1 VIEMSSSN
9 SDEWEE
15 KMIEQMLNLF
25 NQMGMPV
32 DKSELEDTISRIR
45 QQFDNLGI
53 DAESIYNSNVKMN
66 FQGDP
71 ENFRKQMESF
81 MNHPEGFSEIFKNM
95 GINVQVGPD
104 DEPAEVVVEEEQ
116 EDESDVP
123 MEDTYLDGNSMYVT
137 IDVANIVDLDEES
150 FELILSHEGKVLQLM
165 RRTQLRP
172 IKSINLPQA
181 ASSVSDWKLNNG
193 ILDITFDTA

>member
-1 VIEMSSSN
+1 MSNSN

-25 NQMGMPV
+25 NQMGMPI

-116 EDESDVP
+116 EEESDVP
-123 MEDTYLDGNSMYVT
+123 LEDTYLDGNSMYVT
-137 IDVANIVDLDEES
+137 IDVSNIVDLDEGS
-150 FELILSHEGKVLQLM
+150 FELILSHGGKVLQLM

-172 IKSINLPQA
+172 IKSINLPQP
-181 ASSVSDWKLNNG
+181 ASSVSDWNLNNG

>member
-1 VIEMSSSN
+1 MSGAN

-15 KMIEQMLNLF
+15 KMIQQMLNLF

-32 DKSELEDTISRIR
+32 DRSELEDTISRIR
-45 QQFDNLGI
+45 RQFESMGI

-71 ENFRKQMESF
+71 ENFRRQMEAF
-81 MNHPEGFSEIFKNM
+81 MNNPEGFSEIFKNM

-104 DEPAEVVVEEEQ
+104 KAPAEVILEDDEQEEEC
-116 EDESDVP
+116 DVP
-123 MEDTYLDGNSMYVT
+123 LEDTYVEGDSMFVT
-137 IDVANIVDLDEES
+137 IDVSSIIDLDQSS
-150 FELILSHEGKVLQLM
+150 FELILSHGGRVLQIM

-172 IKSINLPQA
+172 IKSINLPQKV
-181 ASSVSDWKLNNG
+181 SSVSEWSLNNG
-193 ILDITFDTA
+193 ILDIIFDKA

>member
-1 VIEMSSSN
+1 MSSSN

-25 NQMGMPV
+25 NQMGMPI

-45 QQFDNLGI
+45 QQFDSLGI

-104 DEPAEVVVEEEQ
+104 DEPAEVEVEEEQ

-123 MEDTYLDGNSMYVT
+123 LEDTYLDGNSMYVT
-137 IDVANIVDLDEES
+137 IDVSNIVDLDEGT
-150 FELILSHEGKVLQLM
+150 FELILSHGGNVLQLM

-181 ASSVSDWKLNNG
+181 ASSVSAWNLNNG

>member
-1 VIEMSSSN
+1 MSGAN

-15 KMIEQMLNLF
+15 KMIQQMLNLF

-32 DKSELEDTISRIR
+32 DRSELEDTISRIR
-45 QQFDNLGI
+45 RQFESMGI

-71 ENFRKQMESF
+71 ENFRRQMKAF
-81 MNHPEGFSEIFKNM
+81 MNNPEGFSEIFKNM

-104 DEPAEVVVEEEQ
+104 KAPAEVILEDDEQEEEC
-116 EDESDVP
+116 DVP
-123 MEDTYLDGNSMYVT
+123 LEDTYVEGDSMFVT
-137 IDVANIVDLDEES
+137 IDVSSIIDLDQSS
-150 FELILSHEGKVLQLM
+150 FELILSHGGRVLQIM

-172 IKSINLPQA
+172 IKSINLPQKV
-181 ASSVSDWKLNNG
+181 SSVSEWSLNNG
-193 ILDITFDTA
+193 ILDIIFDKA

>member
-1 VIEMSSSN
+1 MSSSN

-25 NQMGMPV
+25 NQMGMPI

-95 GINVQVGPD
+95 GINVQVGPE
-104 DEPAEVVVEEEQ
+104 DEPAEVEVEEEQ

-123 MEDTYLDGNSMYVT
+123 LEDTYLDGNSMYVT
-137 IDVANIVDLDEES
+137 IDVSNIVDLDEGT
-150 FELILSHEGKVLQLM
+150 FELILSHGGNVLQLM

-181 ASSVSDWKLNNG
+181 ASSVSDWNLNNG

>member
-1 VIEMSSSN
+1 MSDSN

-25 NQMGMPV
+25 NQMGMPI

-45 QQFDNLGI
+45 QQFDSLGI

-123 MEDTYLDGNSMYVT
+123 LEDTYIDGTSMYVT
-137 IDVANIVDLDEES
+137 IDVSNIVDLDEGS
-150 FELILSHEGKVLQLM
+150 FELILSHGGKVLQFM

-181 ASSVSDWKLNNG
+181 ANSVSDWNLNNG
-193 ILDITFDTA
+193 ILDITFDMA

>member
-1 VIEMSSSN
+1 MSGSD

-15 KMIEQMLNLF
+15 KMIQQMLNLF
-25 NQMGMPV
+25 SQMGMPI
-32 DKSELEDTISRIR
+32 DRSELEDTISRIR
-45 QQFDNLGI
+45 QQFESMGI

-71 ENFRKQMESF
+71 ENFRKQMEAF

-104 DEPAEVVVEEEQ
+104 QEPAEVVIEDDQVE
-116 EDESDVP
+116 ESDVP
-123 MEDTYLDGNSMYVT
+123 LEDTYIDGESMFVT
-137 IDVANIVDLDEES
+137 IDVSNIVDLDESS
-150 FELILSHEGKVLQLM
+150 FELILSHGGKVLQIM

-172 IKSINLPQA
+172 IKSINLPHE
-181 ASSVSDWKLNNG
+181 ASSVSEWSLNNG
-193 ILDITFDTA
+193 ILDIIFDKA

>member
-1 VIEMSSSN
+1 MSNSN

-25 NQMGMPV
+25 NQMGMPI

-116 EDESDVP
+116 EEESDVP
-123 MEDTYLDGNSMYVT
+123 LEDTYLDGTSMYVT
-137 IDVANIVDLDEES
+137 IDVSNIVDLDEGS
-150 FELILSHEGKVLQLM
+150 FELILSHGGKVLQLM

-172 IKSINLPQA
+172 IKSINLPQP
-181 ASSVSDWKLNNG
+181 ASSVSDWNLNNG

>member
-1 VIEMSSSN
+1 MSDSN

-25 NQMGMPV
+25 NQMGMPI

-45 QQFDNLGI
+45 QQFDSLGI

-81 MNHPEGFSEIFKNM
+81 MNHPEGFSEIFENM

-123 MEDTYLDGNSMYVT
+123 LEDTYIDGTSMYVT
-137 IDVANIVDLDEES
+137 IDVSNIVDLDEGS
-150 FELILSHEGKVLQLM
+150 FELILSHGGKVLQLM

-181 ASSVSDWKLNNG
+181 ASSVSDWNLNNG

>member
-1 VIEMSSSN
+1 MSSSN

-25 NQMGMPV
+25 NQMGMPI

-104 DEPAEVVVEEEQ
+104 DEPAEVEVEEGQ

-123 MEDTYLDGNSMYVT
+123 LEDTYLDGNSMYVT
-137 IDVANIVDLDEES
+137 IDVSNIVDLDEGT
-150 FELILSHEGKVLQLM
+150 FELILSHGGNVLQLM

-172 IKSINLPQA
+172 NKSINLPQA
-181 ASSVSDWKLNNG
+181 ASSVSDWNLNNG

>member
-1 VIEMSSSN
+1 MSSSN

-25 NQMGMPV
+25 NQMGMPI
-32 DKSELEDTISRIR
+32 DKSELKDTISRIR

-104 DEPAEVVVEEEQ
+104 DEPAEVLVEEEL

-123 MEDTYLDGNSMYVT
+123 IEDTYIDGTSMYVT
-137 IDVANIVDLDEES
+137 IDVSNIVDLDEGS
-150 FELILSHEGKVLQLM
+150 FELILSHGGKVLQLM

-172 IKSINLPQA
+172 IKSINLPQD
-181 ASSVSDWKLNNG
+181 ASSVVDWNLNNG

>member
-1 VIEMSSSN
+1 MSDSN

-25 NQMGMPV
+25 NQMGMPI

-45 QQFDNLGI
+45 QQFDSLGI

-123 MEDTYLDGNSMYVT
+123 LEDTYIDGTSMYVT
-137 IDVANIVDLDEES
+137 IDVSNIVDLDEGS

-181 ASSVSDWKLNNG
+181 ASSVSDWNLNNG